1 MQGTYR
7 RNRFTWAAFVALSA
21 FGLLN
26 AVLGPAL
33 PYLRSEEG
41 ISYLVGALHQV
52 AFAVGGGAAGL
63 LATRGLVAADRQSVI
78 AAGLAG
84 GGLAGLVLGY
94 AATAVLTVPAALLV
108 SFLAT
113 LA

>member
-7 RNRFTWAAFVALSA
+7 RDRFTWAAFIALSA

-41 ISYLVGALHQV
+41 ISYLVGSLHQA

-63 LATRGLVAADRQSVI
+63 LASRGLVAADRRTVI
-78 AAGLAG
+78 AAGLTGA
-84 GGLAGLVLGY
+84 GLAGLLLGY
-94 AATAVLTVPAALLV
+94 GATAVLTIPAALAL
-108 SFLAT
+108 SFL
-113 LA
+113 

>member
-1 MQGTYR
+1 MAGGYR
-7 RNRFTWAAFVALSA
+7 RGRFTWAAFVALSA

-33 PYLRSEEG
+33 PYLRSEEH

-52 AFAVGGGAAGL
+52 AFAVGGGVAGL
-63 LATRGLVAADRQSVI
+63 LAARALVRAGRRAVI

-84 GGLAGLVLGY
+84 AGLAGLL
-94 AATAVLTVPAALLV
+94 
-108 SFLAT
+108 
-113 LA
+113 